1 MSFKKADTKIEI
13 ETTYDWL
20 NRMAVECANE
30 MPLLKTSK
38 LVHGK
43 RIVKTI
49 NWNSRIKQI
58 HKKGGKAAVRK
69 YLVEAVQDYNLKI
82 TKIEKK

>member
-1 MSFKKADTKIEI
+1 MSLKKVNTKIEI
-13 ETTYDWL
+13 ETTAEWL

-38 LVHGK
+38 MVNGK

-49 NWNSRIKQI
+49 NWNSRIKGI

-82 TKIEKK
+82 TKIKKK